1 MGNYV
6 SVRMKKD
13 TYRELK
19 HIAVDL
25 DTTLVAVIDMLLERY
40 KQQKGGLSFPKI

>member
-1 MGNYV
+1 MSNYV
-6 SVRMKKD
+6 SVSIRKD

-40 KQQKGGLSFPKI
+40 KQQKGGLSSPA